1 MTEPSNVEKNP
12 YRYDLAQISLVA
24 NYLLAQRVAGYG
36 EAVAAQRMTQED
48 ADRGIRI
55 MTAVAQTFHAAW
67 KVMPIP
73 ERKATRA
80 EMHSEMMLLSAK
92 ATERA
97 DRANADLHGRGRKE
111 RGIALCAQMI
121 AHYLRPIKGDQNS
134 SISVI
139 EQNVSL
145 TLEIRA
151 DMGAV
156 EQRKAA

>member
-1 MTEPSNVEKNP
+1 MTEPSNIEKNP

-36 EAVAAQRMTQED
+36 EAVAAQRMTQAES
-48 ADRGIRI
+48 DRGIRI

-67 KVMPIP
+67 KISAMP

-80 EMHSEMMLLSAK
+80 EMHGEMMLVAAK

-121 AHYLRPIKGDQNS
+121 AHYLRPFDGDPNS
-134 SISVI
+134 PISMI
-139 EQNVSL
+139 EQNVNL

-151 DMGAV
+151 DMGAA